1 VPHKATQ
8 EQNPRGHA
16 TQQQVAQEQAAQA
29 HAAQTDAAQ
38 EHANTRQART
48 HDPADHPPSGPA
60 APRPSAPGQA
70 PPAQVQPAQDTIDRL
85 RLARAEGVGPVT
97 YRRLLARFGTAAA
110 ALKALPGL
118 AKAGGRSSP
127 PTVPTEADAIL
138 ELQRTAKLGARL
150 LLLGDA
156 GYPPLLAR
164 LDDAPPVI
172 AVQGDPALLAAR
184 AVALVGGRN
193 ASVNGCRIAEDLA
206 ADLARAGLVIVSG
219 MARGIDAAAHAGALS
234 IGHPPGGHPPG
245 GQPHPGGQ
253 QQDGHLLGRTIAV
266 VAGGLD
272 VPYPP
277 EHADLQRRI
286 AAAGAVVTE
295 APPGTV
301 PQSSH
306 FPRRNRIIAGL
317 ALGVVVVEAAPR
329 SGSLITARLATEA
342 GREVFAVPGSPLDP
356 RSRGGNDLIRQG
368 AVLVE
373 TAADVL
379 ANLPD
384 DLAATAALLFAE
396 QTAPDA
402 APGFAEPPLPDPDF
416 GDSASDRAAVYAQV
430 LDLLGPSPTPVDA
443 VLRRCQF
450 SAPAVMAALLELEL
464 AGRVETL
471 PGGRVAA
478 LSERFA

>member
-1 VPHKATQ
+1 MPKQARPKQ
-8 EQNPRGHA
+8 A
-16 TQQQVAQEQAAQA
+16 AQEQ
-29 HAAQTDAAQ
+29 
-38 EHANTRQART
+38 
-48 HDPADHPPSGPA
+48 
-60 APRPSAPGQA
+60 
-70 PPAQVQPAQDTIDRL
+70 VTIDCL

-97 YRRLLARFGTAAA
+97 YRRLLARFGSAAA
-110 ALKALPGL
+110 ALKALPRL
-118 AKAGGRSSP
+118 AQAGGRASP
-127 PTVPTEADAIL
+127 PQVPTEADAVL
-138 ELQRTAKLGARL
+138 ELERSAALGARL
-150 LLLGDA
+150 LLLGDPD
-156 GYPPLLAR
+156 YPPLLAG
-164 LDDAPPVI
+164 LDDAPPVL
-172 AVQGDPALLAAR
+172 AVLGDVTLLAGR

-193 ASVNGCRIAEDLA
+193 ASVNGRRIAEDLA
-206 ADLARAGLVIVSG
+206 AELARAGLVVVSG
-219 MARGIDAAAHAGALS
+219 MARGIDAAAHEGALS
-234 IGHPPGGHPPG
+234 IGHI
-245 GQPHPGGQ
+245 
-253 QQDGHLLGRTIAV
+253 LGRTIAV

-277 EHADLQRRI
+277 EHAELQRRI
-286 AAAGAVVTE
+286 AGTGAVVTE

-301 PQSSH
+301 PQSRH

-317 ALGVVVVEAAPR
+317 VLGVVVVEAAPR

-356 RSRGGNDLIRQG
+356 RSRGANDLIRQG

-384 DLAATAALLFAE
+384 GLEAGPAPLFAR
-396 QTAPDA
+396 QDAPDGP
-402 APGFAEPPLPDPDF
+402 PGFAELPPAELDF
-416 GDSASDRAAVYAQV
+416 VDSAPDRAALHAQV
-430 LDLLGPSPTPVDA
+430 LDLVGSSPTPVDA

-478 LSERFA
+478 LLDPIG